1 VTKVKRNSKFQQ
13 QLAEKLEQIPEEK
26 RELVMAL
33 LLNNISALISG
44 VEIGKS
50 TEEK

>member
-1 VTKVKRNSKFQQ
+1 MERNSKFQQ

-33 LLNNISALISG
+33 LLNNISTLISG
-44 VEIGKS
+44 VEIGK
-50 TEEK
+50 TTNNEE